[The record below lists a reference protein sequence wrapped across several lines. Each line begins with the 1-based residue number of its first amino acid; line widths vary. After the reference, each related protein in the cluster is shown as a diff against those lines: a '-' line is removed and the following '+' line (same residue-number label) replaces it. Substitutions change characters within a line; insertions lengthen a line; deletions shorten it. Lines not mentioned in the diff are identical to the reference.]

1 MGYSS
6 SIFMSL
12 ISIFVFI
19 ISKSL
24 CICCFHVVHFRL
36 HVNHVEFHVCYT
48 VSIFL
53 FAVLLLGFR
62 LCFRSLCILL
72 KAATLKTLWQNWTF
86 FFYENRVHD
95 FHQNM
100 GIYNHIRINYGC
112 LIQTMLAGG
121 NCLTLDWMV
130 EGMNSW
136 FHNRKK
142 DMHACHYEACIV
154 A

>member
-36 HVNHVEFHVCYT
+36 HVYHVEFHVCYT
-48 VSIFL
+48 VSISL
-53 FAVLLLGFR
+53 LAVLL
-62 LCFRSLCILL
+62 
-72 KAATLKTLWQNWTF
+72 LKTLWQNWTF